1 MNGDEGGSA
10 WVSICVHLTRPAVG
24 FYGGTWPN
32 WTPTAQGGGQ
42 PGTLVFA
49 GERPHKPGAAPR
61 PYYVKWDNGAENS
74 YREEDLE
81 RAPEENVRR
90 SVSNDEPEAD
100 PGDDTGLDPGDAPPS
115 NIIPFGGRR

>member
-1 MNGDEGGSA
+1 MPYPLPPNA
-10 WVSICVHLTRPAVG
+10 RVRLTREAVI
-24 FYGGTWPN
+24 FYGGTWPH
-32 WTPTAQGGGQ
+32 WVPTAQGGGQ

-81 RAPEENVRR
+81 RAPEEAT
-90 SVSNDEPEAD
+90 SPEEPG
-100 PGDDTGLDPGDAPPS
+100 PDTGDAPPS
-115 NIIPFGGRR
+115 NVIPFGGRA